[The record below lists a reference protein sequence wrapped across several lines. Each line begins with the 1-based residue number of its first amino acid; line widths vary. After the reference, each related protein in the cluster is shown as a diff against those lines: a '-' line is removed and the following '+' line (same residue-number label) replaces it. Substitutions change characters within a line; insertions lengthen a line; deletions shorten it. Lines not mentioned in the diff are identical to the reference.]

1 MTRQRSNTATI
12 EPADGDDYVDRE
24 VPDAIADVLKTL
36 AGVDE
41 APRTLGGFADLGETD
56 LFSPGE
62 AGLDE
67 MLFTDES
74 RHLVRL
80 PDRTEHTYCFLDALV
95 LAFVE
100 DGPVEIRTR
109 PPTSDEP
116 TELVVSSER
125 LQGAAGGSVVSFGF
139 SSRLTTELSDVDGR
153 SRAELL
159 DVIHRHGCP
168 KINLFEDKQAYEA
181 WASEADAVTMP
192 LTLPQAYALAR
203 DTVRTW
209 ET

>member
-1 MTRQRSNTATI
+1 MTRQTTDTGTI

-36 AGVDE
+36 AGIDE
-41 APRTLGGFADLGETD
+41 APRTLGGFAELGETD

-62 AGLDE
+62 AGVDE

-74 RHLVRL
+74 RHEVRL

-100 DGPVEIRTR
+100 DEPIEIRTR
-109 PPTSDEP
+109 PPAADEP
-116 TELVVSSER
+116 IELVVSSQR
-125 LQGAAGGSVVSFGF
+125 LQGAPEGSVVSFGF
-139 SSRLTTELSDVDGR
+139 SSRLTTELSDVEGR

-168 KINLFEDKQAYEA
+168 KINLFEDEQAYGA
-181 WASEADAVTMP
+181 WARDADAVTMP

-209 ET
+209 ES